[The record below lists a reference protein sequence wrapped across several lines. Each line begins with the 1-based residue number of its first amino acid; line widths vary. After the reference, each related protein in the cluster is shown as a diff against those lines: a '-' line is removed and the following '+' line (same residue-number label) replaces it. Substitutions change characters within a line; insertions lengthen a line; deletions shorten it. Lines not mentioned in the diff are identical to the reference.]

1 MNEQGTENRCS
12 DERIKLFLVD
22 DHQVLRQALAEA
34 LSHRQEFSV
43 VAEAADGAELLA
55 RLSEAAPDVILL
67 DLAMPR
73 FDGLS
78 TIEELKRRGVDVPVL
93 VLSADESERSIRSAI
108 NAGARGFLP
117 KQSDMREVE
126 FAIHSVLE
134 GKTYLSPAVTEQIM
148 GSHGQQPDGC
158 ARLVASLSSR
168 EHEVFMLLVNGCRN
182 REISEQL
189 KISPRTVDTHRS
201 NILKKLEVKSNAELV
216 KVAIAAGELS
226 V

>member
-1 MNEQGTENRCS
+1 MNEQGTENRCHE
-12 DERIKLFLVD
+12 DRIKLFLVD

-34 LSHRQEFSV
+34 LSHRDQFSV

-55 RLSEAAPDVILL
+55 RLNEAAPDVILL

-78 TIEELKRRGVDVPVL
+78 TIEELKRRGVEVPVL

-148 GSHGQQPDGC
+148 GSNGTDSSGC
-158 ARLVASLSSR
+158 RLINSLSSR

-216 KVAIAAGELS
+216 KLAIAAGVLS